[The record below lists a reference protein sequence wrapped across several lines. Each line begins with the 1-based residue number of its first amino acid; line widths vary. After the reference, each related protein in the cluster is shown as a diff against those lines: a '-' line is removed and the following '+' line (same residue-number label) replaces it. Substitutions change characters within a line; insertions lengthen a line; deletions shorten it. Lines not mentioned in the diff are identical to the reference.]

1 MTVILGVDPG
11 SRITGFGII
20 EVSKRQHRYVT
31 SGCIRL
37 KSSVS
42 YENLSQIYEG
52 LSSVIERYQPTEVV
66 VERIFFSTNVSSA
79 LKLGQ
84 ARGAA
89 LVAAATKGLKI
100 SEYTAR
106 QIKQAVVG
114 YGAAEKNQIQQMVM
128 TLLKLSGKPQVDAAD
143 ALAAAICHANSY
155 FI

>member
-1 MTVILGVDPG
+1 MRILGVDPG

-20 EVSKRQHRYVT
+20 ETNKKGHQYIT

-37 KSSVS
+37 KSSAA
-42 YENLSQIYEG
+42 YENLRQIHEG
-52 LSSVIERYQPTEVV
+52 LIEIIDRYQPTIAV
-66 VERIFFSTNVSSA
+66 VERIFFSTNASSA

-89 LVAAATKGLKI
+89 LVAAANKGLLI

-114 YGAAEKNQIQQMVM
+114 YGAAEKNQIQQMVAI
-128 TLLKLSGKPQVDAAD
+128 LLKLSGKPQVDAAD
-143 ALAAAICHANSY
+143 ALAAAICHANSS
-155 FI
+155 FT